1 MKTNADCLFNPYTNI
16 FGDASFHNEDY
27 GLFYNNIK
35 ENVAMR
41 VAAYLS
47 RK

>member
-1 MKTNADCLFNPYTNI
+1 VKTNADCPFNPYTNI

-35 ENVAMR
+35 DNVAMR

>member
-1 MKTNADCLFNPYTNI
+1 MKTNADCPFNPYTKI

-27 GLFYNNIK
+27 GLFYNNLK
-35 ENVAMR
+35 ANVATR